1 MTGLKETLIENI
13 FFNLPK
19 KSHMHDPLNIM
30 VPDFFGRLKNIFSE
44 GFFRPVMV
52 KLQVKVNDVLTS
64 LLIFYPQH

>member
-30 VPDFFGRLKNIFSE
+30 VPDFTWKF
-44 GFFRPVMV
+44 
-52 KLQVKVNDVLTS
+52 QKVNKIYMHRLNSILTEK
-64 LLIFYPQH
+64 YTNNNP